1 MQTSE
6 VYKTVAIVAPDSGL
20 TARIPAERP
29 FTSSRAGWRLV

>member
-20 TARIPAERP
+20 TARIAAER
-29 FTSSRAGWRLV
+29 